1 MEKTLFD
8 KLVKKQLITLQSE
21 VEVKRVA
28 KDFGSSNFE
37 TQDFYNITDIKG
49 TRLTGTSVING
60 KELKF
65 GIEQIVAIDGM
76 SPKRLC
82 EAFKI
87 KH

>member
-1 MEKTLFD
+1 MEKVIYD
-8 KLVKKQLITLQSE
+8 KLVKKKLIKLESE
-21 VEVKRVA
+21 VKVTRTA

-37 TQDFYNITDIKG
+37 TEDFYNVTKIQG
-49 TRLTGTSVING
+49 TQLTGTSVING

-65 GIEQIVAIDGM
+65 NHEQIIAIDGM